1 MIRLGLR
8 LALRGGREAAVRLA
22 LIAGAVALGAA
33 LLLATLAGINA
44 VDTQNAR
51 YAWLATGTASN
62 EATLPAGRAADPL
75 WWLLSV
81 DEFHGRQ
88 IGRIDLAPTGAHPPL
103 PPGLTRLPGPGQFY
117 ASPALATLLR
127 TTPPAELAARYPG
140 RQIGTLGPAALPAPD
155 SLILV
160 VGRRAD
166 QLART
171 PQATQVTAIATTPPS
186 GCSGQ
191 CLDVGINA
199 NGIDLVLSV
208 VTAAL
213 LFPVLIFIG
222 TATRLSAARREQRFA
237 AMRLVGA
244 TPRQISVIAAVESS
258 VAAVGGVAA
267 GFGLFALLRPA
278 LAPIP
283 FTGERFYTAD
293 LSLNL
298 ADILL
303 VAFGVPIA
311 AAAAAR
317 LALRRVTLSPL
328 GVTRQVTPRPPRAW
342 RILPLLAGL
351 GELVWFVHAGQP
363 ASTAG
368 QVQAYLSGILLT
380 MIGLIVVG
388 PWLTHAGAR
397 LAARHAQ
404 RPAVL
409 IAGRRLADNPQA
421 GFRAVAGLALA
432 LFVTSVAVGII
443 TTINAYGTT
452 GTRDHVAARGPAQ
465 RHTLIDRFTTYTPAG
480 PQDIASIPASLLRDL
495 RRVPGVRGVTVIH
508 RPPGAGRVDPL
519 IGVVSCAE
527 LSGTPALGRCA
538 AGSDT
543 ATLSTDFEARF
554 GDHAGM
560 VRPAALSPDGL
571 RHLPVQSLAVDT
583 DGPAAVERAR
593 TVLDLAYPS
602 AYLSVTI
609 AEDLDRGRRLTTA
622 YQQLAN
628 VVILTSLPIA
638 GCSLAVSV
646 VAGLND
652 RRRPF
657 SLLRLAG
664 APLGMLRRVILLE
677 SALPLLVLT
686 VVSIGTGFLA
696 AGLFLRSQLH
706 ETLRPPAGEYYLIV
720 LAGLLAALAVL
731 AATFPLLR
739 RITGPEAARSD

>member
-1 MIRLGLR
+1 M
-8 LALRGGREAAVRLA
+8 
-22 LIAGAVALGAA
+22 
-33 LLLATLAGINA
+33 
-44 VDTQNAR
+44 
-51 YAWLATGTASN
+51 
-62 EATLPAGRAADPL
+62 
-75 WWLLSV
+75 
-81 DEFHGRQ
+81 
-88 IGRIDLAPTGAHPPL
+88 
-103 PPGLTRLPGPGQFY
+103 
-117 ASPALATLLR
+117 
-127 TTPPAELAARYPG
+127 
-140 RQIGTLGPAALPAPD
+140 
-155 SLILV
+155 
-160 VGRRAD
+160 
-166 QLART
+166 
-171 PQATQVTAIATTPPS
+171 
-186 GCSGQ
+186 
-191 CLDVGINA
+191 
-199 NGIDLVLSV
+199 
-208 VTAAL
+208 
-213 LFPVLIFIG
+213 FPVLIFIG

-237 AMRLVGA
+237 ALRLIGA
-244 TPRQISVIAAVESS
+244 TPRQIAVIAAVESS

-267 GFGLFALLRPA
+267 GFALFVLLRPA

-283 FTGERFYTAD
+283 FTGEPFFPGD

-298 ADILL
+298 PDVVL
-303 VAFGVPIA
+303 VALGVPIA

-317 LALRRVTLSPL
+317 LALRRVTRSPL
-328 GVTRQVTPRPPRAW
+328 GVTRQTTARPPRAW

-351 GELVWFVHAGQP
+351 GELAWFVHAGQP
-363 ASTAG
+363 AGTAG
-368 QVQAYLSGILLT
+368 QVRAYLSGILLT

-388 PWLTHAGAR
+388 PWLTLAGAR
-397 LAARHAQ
+397 LVARRTR
-404 RPAVL
+404 RPAAL

-452 GTRDHVAARGPAQ
+452 GTRDHAAARGPAQ

-480 PQDIASIPASLLRDL
+480 PQDIASIPASLLGDL

-538 AGSDT
+538 AGSDPATT

-554 GDHAGM
+554 GDHAGT
-560 VRPAALSPDGL
+560 VGPAALSPDGL

-593 TVLDLAYPS
+593 TVLDLAYLSYP
-602 AYLSVTI
+602 SVTI
-609 AEDLDRGRRLTTA
+609 AEDLDRGLRLTTA
-622 YQQLAN
+622 YRQLAN

-664 APLGMLRRVILLE
+664 APLGMLRRVIVLE

-686 VVSIGTGFLA
+686 VVSIATGFLA

-706 ETLRPPAGEYYLIV
+706 ETLQPPGGEYYLIV
-720 LAGLLAALAVL
+720 AAGLLAALAVL
-731 AATFPLLR
+731 ASTLPLLR
-739 RITGPEAARSD
+739 RITGPAAARSD